1 VSPGTLASSRLRRLA
16 QRRGAPAAAPA
27 ARASTQPELE
37 RCDLCAAPL
46 PPEHRHLLDLDTG
59 RPECACRA
67 CVILFDRG
75 QAGGDHYRLI
85 PERRLRL
92 VGPGLDD
99 RVWAALGIPVDVA
112 FVTVRG
118 ATGTVV
124 ARYPSPI
131 GLTTAAPAT
140 DAWEQVVAA
149 EPALAGMEP
158 DVEALLVNRA
168 RGARERWLVPID
180 DCFRLAARLREHW
193 TGFNGG
199 DAVWEQIAGF
209 FAELREQY
217 DRKEDA

>member
-1 VSPGTLASSRLRRLA
+1 MSPGTLASSRLRRLA
-16 QRRGAPAAAPA
+16 QRGAPAAPA
-27 ARASTQPELE
+27 AAADPPQLE

-59 RPECACRA
+59 QPECACRA

-92 VGPGLDD
+92 DAPGLDD

-118 ATGTVV
+118 ATGAVV

-131 GLTTAAPAT
+131 GLTTAAPAP

-149 EPALAGMEP
+149 EPALAGLEP

-168 RGARERWLVPID
+168 RGAHERWLVPID

-209 FAELREQY
+209 FAELHEQH
-217 DRKEDA
+217 DSKEDA

>member
-1 VSPGTLASSRLRRLA
+1 VSAGPLASSRLRRLA
-16 QRRGAPAAAPA
+16 QRQQAGAARAPAAA
-27 ARASTQPELE
+27 QPGLE

-59 RPECACRA
+59 QPECACRA

-92 VGPGLDD
+92 DGPGLDD
-99 RVWAALGIPVDVA
+99 RLWAALGIPVDLA

-118 ATGTVV
+118 ATGAAV

-131 GLTTAAPAT
+131 GLTSAAPAP

-149 EPALAGMEP
+149 DPRLAEMEP

-180 DCFRLAARLREHW
+180 DCFRLAARLRAHW
-193 TGFNGG
+193 SGFGGG
-199 DAVWEQIAGF
+199 DAVWEDIARF
-209 FAELREQY
+209 FAELHERY
-217 DRKEDA
+217 DPKEEA